1 MYEDWE
7 FERWETPVSNERL
20 LSMVSLIDDSEILT
34 IVIDGLPNKR
44 IRFVFTDYPAYRN
57 IQELY
62 RTELWNKL
70 YRKNLGITLIIP
82 KSEWI
87 ESFRQSKEL
96 LDVYHPNAVHY
107 MICTD
112 DGCVEVLSNEPPEIT
127 EIGIDSEEGADY
139 ESPDI

>member
-1 MYEDWE
+1 MYEDWKI
-7 FERWETPVSNERL
+7 ERWETPVSHECL
-20 LSMVSLIDDSEILT
+20 LSIMSLTDDGEKLT
-34 IVIDGLPNKR
+34 IVVGGLPNKH

-70 YRKNLGITLIIP
+70 YQKNLGSTLIVSE
-82 KSEWI
+82 SEWV

-112 DGCVEVLSNEPPEIT
+112 DGCVEVLSNEPPEIS
-127 EIGIDSEEGADY
+127 EIGIDPAEGAYD
-139 ESPDI
+139 ETPDV

>member
-20 LSMVSLIDDSEILT
+20 LSMVSLIDDSEILA